1 MTDSDATQ
9 GDNMSPAEFA
19 KLMGAYPQPA
29 ENPLPTYGGYMDN
42 SAANFSWVQNN
53 DYFGAEE
60 YSSSELEQMD
70 EGSIQ
75 GVLFSII
82 QENGLED
89 EYCEMWEMDD
99 LSSIVEQYGYKDAID
114 EIMEIQI
121 KAKSAESEEKEMMD
135 LLTKGKVALKQFVA
149 YDDRDFKDF
158 CKEED
163 LDYNDP
169 NALQEYVETYD
180 DVALIE
186 MLKDDEQGRYYEL
199 KESFGAET
207 EGWVLYSPRMGRSG
221 VFTTKDDAEKVKN
234 WYMGNAPP
242 HYNIENTMKIVPAN
256 ANDDELDNR
265 SKQILLVGMRYD
277 AENMSPQVFGKL
289 VGQYPQPPN
298 NPLPVGGFMDEGFE
312 WTVNQA
318 ENEDGWFAVSY
329 VSNEKQAKNEL
340 RELEERA
347 GDYKGRYEYKIK
359 ENPDKKGWSVL
370 ARSIFSM
377 ESEDYYCTKC
387 DEGFSSITPTDE
399 GQFCNN
405 CLPDS
410 ATPHNEMDAAT
421 QKEEFGSSNI
431 VSKVKNNWL
440 NGLVGLGL
448 GLVAFDF
455 VKKKGYVAN
464 ADTLIEGPNTGDLTP
479 ADYEEIVVESTGY
492 AVPII
497 PVSLDGSFMGSRFHA
512 LPTDRYVYDSPEGI
526 GAHSDVAMKR
536 NTTFLPNEMSLV
548 QASEA
553 PGQSPYNSIL
563 PNGQENKDFPLRVI
577 HETTTVSLDP
587 STAPFIPT
595 DMSGYTGQQFIP
607 TSVYEDMLGVGIS
620 GKIPS
625 FSQPASGDIGSNHFG
640 SRIANPDMLTNVGGP
655 LQEDVNGDYTD
666 GSITKS
672 LSQWSIENQ
681 VQQISDT
688 EAIVV
693 ERGSGG
699 RKMIRR
705 V

>member
-1 MTDSDATQ
+1 MGRSWDRYDASLEDIKRARKSILSQFSNATDIYYDEYLVDRHQNESCNANKFYYGAVMETKDGRFQAATSYGRI
-9 GDNMSPAEFA
+9 GDYNKAFGGIKAFDEGVFTNFDSAKRKLNEKLDKKKRGKRCSKCKTRQSYSPFA
-19 KLMGAYPQPA
+19 PK
-29 ENPLPTYGGYMDN
+29 N
-42 SAANFSWVQNN
+42 
-53 DYFGAEE
+53 AEE
-60 YSSSELEQMD
+60 Y
-70 EGSIQ
+70 G
-75 GVLFSII
+75 
-82 QENGLED
+82 
-89 EYCEMWEMDD
+89 
-99 LSSIVEQYGYKDAID
+99 
-114 EIMEIQI
+114 
-121 KAKSAESEEKEMMD
+121 
-135 LLTKGKVALKQFVA
+135 
-149 YDDRDFKDF
+149 
-158 CKEED
+158 
-163 LDYNDP
+163 
-169 NALQEYVETYD
+169 
-180 DVALIE
+180 
-186 MLKDDEQGRYYEL
+186 
-199 KESFGAET
+199 
-207 EGWVLYSPRMGRSG
+207 
-221 VFTTKDDAEKVKN
+221 
-234 WYMGNAPP
+234 
-242 HYNIENTMKIVPAN
+242 
-256 ANDDELDNR
+256 
-265 SKQILLVGMRYD
+265 

-318 ENEDGWFAVSY
+318 ENED
-329 VSNEKQAKNEL
+329 
-340 RELEERA
+340 
-347 GDYKGRYEYKIK
+347 
-359 ENPDKKGWSVL
+359 
-370 ARSIFSM
+370 
-377 ESEDYYCTKC
+377 YYCTKC
-387 DEGFSSITPTDE
+387 DEGFSSIIPTDE

-410 ATPHNEMDAAT
+410 ATPHNEMDATT

-431 VSKVKNNWL
+431 VSKVKDNWL
-440 NGLVGLGL
+440 NSLIGLGV

-455 VKKKGYVAN
+455 LKKKGYVAN
-464 ADTLIEGPNTGDLTP
+464 ADTLIESPNTGDLTP

-526 GAHSDVAMKR
+526 GANIDVAMKR
-536 NTTFLPNEMSLV
+536 NTNFLPNEQSLV

-553 PGQSPYNSIL
+553 PGQSPYNSMQ
-563 PNGQENKDFPLRVI
+563 PNGQENTDFPLRVI

-620 GKIPS
+620 GRIPS

-655 LQEDVNGDYTD
+655 LKEDVNGDYTD
-666 GSITKS
+666 GNITKS

>member
-1 MTDSDATQ
+1 MGRSWNRYDASLEDIKRCRKAILSQFSNATDIYFDEYLVDTHQNESCNANKFYYGAVLETKDGRFQAATSYGRI
-9 GDNMSPAEFA
+9 GDYNKAFGGIKAFDEGLFTNFDSAKRKLNEKLDKKKRGKRCSKCKTRQSYSPFA
-19 KLMGAYPQPA
+19 PK
-29 ENPLPTYGGYMDN
+29 N
-42 SAANFSWVQNN
+42 
-53 DYFGAEE
+53 AEE
-60 YSSSELEQMD
+60 Y
-70 EGSIQ
+70 
-75 GVLFSII
+75 
-82 QENGLED
+82 
-89 EYCEMWEMDD
+89 
-99 LSSIVEQYGYKDAID
+99 
-114 EIMEIQI
+114 
-121 KAKSAESEEKEMMD
+121 
-135 LLTKGKVALKQFVA
+135 
-149 YDDRDFKDF
+149 
-158 CKEED
+158 
-163 LDYNDP
+163 
-169 NALQEYVETYD
+169 
-180 DVALIE
+180 
-186 MLKDDEQGRYYEL
+186 
-199 KESFGAET
+199 GAET

-234 WYMGNAPP
+234 WFMGNAPP

-256 ANDDELDNR
+256 ANDGELDRR

-347 GDYKGRYEYKIK
+347 GDYKGMYEYKIK

-431 VSKVKNNWL
+431 VSMVKNNWL

>member
-1 MTDSDATQ
+1 MGRSWDRYDASLEDIKRCRKAIISQFPNATDIYYDEYLVDRHQNESCNANKFYYGAVMETKDGRFQAATSYGRI
-9 GDNMSPAEFA
+9 GDYNKAFGGIKAFDEGVFTNFDSAKRKLNEKLDKKKRGKRCSKCKTRQSYSPFAPKNAEEYGAEENEGLYSNRAMEEFA
-19 KLMGAYPQPA
+19 KM
-29 ENPLPTYGGYMDN
+29 
-42 SAANFSWVQNN
+42 
-53 DYFGAEE
+53 
-60 YSSSELEQMD
+60 
-70 EGSIQ
+70 
-75 GVLFSII
+75 
-82 QENGLED
+82 
-89 EYCEMWEMDD
+89 
-99 LSSIVEQYGYKDAID
+99 
-114 EIMEIQI
+114 
-121 KAKSAESEEKEMMD
+121 
-135 LLTKGKVALKQFVA
+135 
-149 YDDRDFKDF
+149 
-158 CKEED
+158 KEERED
-163 LDYNDP
+163 WQNTDP
-169 NALQEYVETYD
+169 NQCSNCGGTTRWPMGKYVVCITC
-180 DVALIE
+180 
-186 MLKDDEQGRYYEL
+186 LKP
-199 KESFGAET
+199 
-207 EGWVLYSPRMGRSG
+207 LYSLQG
-221 VFTTKDDAEKVKN
+221 KLYADAQ
-234 WYMGNAPP
+234 P
-242 HYNIENTMKIVPAN
+242 HWTG
-256 ANDDELDNR
+256 
-265 SKQILLVGMRYD
+265 SKRWRNQFNS
-277 AENMSPQVFGKL
+277 ESMSPQVFGKL

-298 NPLPVGGFMDEGFE
+298 NPSAVGGFMDEGFE

-318 ENEDGWFAVSY
+318 EN
-329 VSNEKQAKNEL
+329 
-340 RELEERA
+340 
-347 GDYKGRYEYKIK
+347 
-359 ENPDKKGWSVL
+359 
-370 ARSIFSM
+370 
-377 ESEDYYCTKC
+377 EDYYCTKC

-410 ATPHNEMDAAT
+410 ATPHNEMEIT
-421 QKEEFGSSNI
+421 RQKEEFGASSI

-440 NGLVGLGL
+440 NSLIGLGV

-455 VKKKGYVAN
+455 LKKKGYVAN
-464 ADTLIEGPNTGDLTP
+464 ADTLIESPNTGDLTP

-526 GAHSDVAMKR
+526 GANIDVAMKR
-536 NTTFLPNEMSLV
+536 NTTFLPNEQSLV

-553 PGQSPYNSIL
+553 PGQSPYNSMQ
-563 PNGQENKDFPLRVI
+563 PNGQENTDFPLRVI

-595 DMSGYTGQQFIP
+595 DLSGYTGQQFVP

-620 GKIPS
+620 GRIPS

-655 LQEDVNGDYTD
+655 LKEDVNGDYTD
-666 GSITKS
+666 GNITKS

>member
-1 MTDSDATQ
+1 MGRSWNRYDASLEDIKRCRKAILSQFSNATDIYFDEYLVDTHQNESCNANKFYYGAVLETKDGRFQAATSYGRI
-9 GDNMSPAEFA
+9 GDYNKAFGGIKAFDEGVFTNFDSAKRKLNEKLDKKKRGKRCSKCKTRQSYSPFA
-19 KLMGAYPQPA
+19 PK
-29 ENPLPTYGGYMDN
+29 N
-42 SAANFSWVQNN
+42 
-53 DYFGAEE
+53 AEE
-60 YSSSELEQMD
+60 Y
-70 EGSIQ
+70 G
-75 GVLFSII
+75 
-82 QENGLED
+82 
-89 EYCEMWEMDD
+89 
-99 LSSIVEQYGYKDAID
+99 
-114 EIMEIQI
+114 
-121 KAKSAESEEKEMMD
+121 
-135 LLTKGKVALKQFVA
+135 
-149 YDDRDFKDF
+149 
-158 CKEED
+158 
-163 LDYNDP
+163 
-169 NALQEYVETYD
+169 
-180 DVALIE
+180 
-186 MLKDDEQGRYYEL
+186 
-199 KESFGAET
+199 
-207 EGWVLYSPRMGRSG
+207 
-221 VFTTKDDAEKVKN
+221 
-234 WYMGNAPP
+234 
-242 HYNIENTMKIVPAN
+242 
-256 ANDDELDNR
+256 
-265 SKQILLVGMRYD
+265 

-318 ENEDGWFAVSY
+318 ETFNSSSIFEDHHNLYRLEIKRNTNRGWELLRVWKNEQDAINNYYDIYLDYPEVRLLEVDEDGDS
-329 VSNEKQAKNEL
+329 
-340 RELEERA
+340 
-347 GDYKGRYEYKIK
+347 
-359 ENPDKKGWSVL
+359 ENIMIQRNVNL
-370 ARSIFSM
+370 
-377 ESEDYYCTKC
+377 
-387 DEGFSSITPTDE
+387 
-399 GQFCNN
+399 
-405 CLPDS
+405 
-410 ATPHNEMDAAT
+410 

-464 ADTLIEGPNTGDLTP
+464 ADTLIESPNTGDLTP

-536 NTTFLPNEMSLV
+536 NTTFLPNEQSLV

-693 ERGSGG
+693 ERGSGS

>member
-1 MTDSDATQ
+1 MGRSWNRYDASLEDIKRCRKAILSQFSNATDIYFDEYLVDTHQNESCNANKFYYGAVLETKDGRFQAATSYGRI
-9 GDNMSPAEFA
+9 GDYNKAFGGIKAFDEGVFTNFDSAKRKLNEKLDKKKRGKRCSKCKTRQSYSSFA
-19 KLMGAYPQPA
+19 PK
-29 ENPLPTYGGYMDN
+29 N
-42 SAANFSWVQNN
+42 
-53 DYFGAEE
+53 AEE
-60 YSSSELEQMD
+60 Y
-70 EGSIQ
+70 
-75 GVLFSII
+75 
-82 QENGLED
+82 
-89 EYCEMWEMDD
+89 
-99 LSSIVEQYGYKDAID
+99 
-114 EIMEIQI
+114 
-121 KAKSAESEEKEMMD
+121 
-135 LLTKGKVALKQFVA
+135 
-149 YDDRDFKDF
+149 
-158 CKEED
+158 
-163 LDYNDP
+163 
-169 NALQEYVETYD
+169 
-180 DVALIE
+180 
-186 MLKDDEQGRYYEL
+186 
-199 KESFGAET
+199 GAET
-207 EGWVLYSPRMGRSG
+207 EGWVLTHPRMGRSG
-221 VFTTKDDAEKVKN
+221 VFTTKDDAQKVKN
-234 WYMGNAPP
+234 WHIRYAPS
-242 HYNIENTMKIVPAN
+242 HYENETSMKIVPAN
-256 ANDDELDNR
+256 ANDDELDR
-265 SKQILLVGMRYD
+265 HSKQILLAGMRYD

-289 VGQYPQPPN
+289 AGQYPQPPN

-318 ENEDGWFAVSY
+318 ETG
-329 VSNEKQAKNEL
+329 
-340 RELEERA
+340 LEA
-347 GDYKGRYEYKIK
+347 
-359 ENPDKKGWSVL
+359 
-370 ARSIFSM
+370 
-377 ESEDYYCTKC
+377 
-387 DEGFSSITPTDE
+387 ITEPE
-399 GQFCNN
+399 V
-405 CLPDS
+405 
-410 ATPHNEMDAAT
+410 
-421 QKEEFGSSNI
+421 FGSSNI

-455 VKKKGYVAN
+455 MKKKGYVAN

-536 NTTFLPNEMSLV
+536 NTTFLPNEQSLV

-563 PNGQENKDFPLRVI
+563 PNGQENTDFPLRVI

-666 GSITKS
+666 GSTTKS

-693 ERGSGG
+693 ERGSGS

>member
-1 MTDSDATQ
+1 
-9 GDNMSPAEFA
+9 
-19 KLMGAYPQPA
+19 
-29 ENPLPTYGGYMDN
+29 
-42 SAANFSWVQNN
+42 
-53 DYFGAEE
+53 
-60 YSSSELEQMD
+60 
-70 EGSIQ
+70 
-75 GVLFSII
+75 
-82 QENGLED
+82 
-89 EYCEMWEMDD
+89 
-99 LSSIVEQYGYKDAID
+99 
-114 EIMEIQI
+114 
-121 KAKSAESEEKEMMD
+121 
-135 LLTKGKVALKQFVA
+135 
-149 YDDRDFKDF
+149 
-158 CKEED
+158 
-163 LDYNDP
+163 
-169 NALQEYVETYD
+169 
-180 DVALIE
+180 
-186 MLKDDEQGRYYEL
+186 
-199 KESFGAET
+199 
-207 EGWVLYSPRMGRSG
+207 
-221 VFTTKDDAEKVKN
+221 
-234 WYMGNAPP
+234 
-242 HYNIENTMKIVPAN
+242 
-256 ANDDELDNR
+256 
-265 SKQILLVGMRYD
+265 
-277 AENMSPQVFGKL
+277 MSPQVFGKL

-377 ESEDYYCTKC
+377 ESETGL
-387 DEGFSSITPTDE
+387 EAITEPE
-399 GQFCNN
+399 V
-405 CLPDS
+405 
-410 ATPHNEMDAAT
+410 
-421 QKEEFGSSNI
+421 FGSSNI
-431 VSKVKNNWL
+431 VSMVKNNWL

>member
-1 MTDSDATQ
+1 MGRSWDRYDASLEDIKRCRRAIISQFPNATDIFYDEYLVDRHQNESCNANKFYYGAVMETKDGRFQAATSYGRIGEHLDSRKAFGGIKAFDEGVFTNFDSAKRKLNEKLDKKKRGKRCSKCKTRQ
-9 GDNMSPAEFA
+9 SYSPFA
-19 KLMGAYPQPA
+19 PK
-29 ENPLPTYGGYMDN
+29 N
-42 SAANFSWVQNN
+42 
-53 DYFGAEE
+53 AEE
-60 YSSSELEQMD
+60 YGADS
-70 EGSIQ
+70 
-75 GVLFSII
+75 V
-82 QENGLED
+82 
-89 EYCEMWEMDD
+89 
-99 LSSIVEQYGYKDAID
+99 
-114 EIMEIQI
+114 
-121 KAKSAESEEKEMMD
+121 AES
-135 LLTKGKVALKQFVA
+135 
-149 YDDRDFKDF
+149 
-158 CKEED
+158 D
-163 LDYNDP
+163 LDYIKKLTDSFMSKNPTVMGEYGPFGYYKLYEHPVRGQSDFLYFYTPAMGGLLVQSALHHKDQMNDKDAAIVS
-169 NALQEYVETYD
+169 NNLVK
-180 DVALIE
+180 L
-186 MLKDDEQGRYYEL
+186 LKQDNLYHTD
-199 KESFGAET
+199 SFGDTDQLNTDALYEGTENVYFAE
-207 EGWVLYSPRMGRSG
+207 EYG
-221 VFTTKDDAEKVKN
+221 AE
-234 WYMGNAPP
+234 A
-242 HYNIENTMKIVPAN
+242 
-256 ANDDELDNR
+256 
-265 SKQILLVGMRYD
+265 
-277 AENMSPQVFGKL
+277 MSPQVFGKL
-289 VGQYPQPPN
+289 AGQYPQPPN

-318 ENEDGWFAVSY
+318 EEDEIRYRLEVKYNEGDGWEQVGWIWKNEEEAISAYYDIRLEQPEVRLLEVDEDGDI
-329 VSNEKQAKNEL
+329 
-340 RELEERA
+340 EEIMSQRNF
-347 GDYKGRYEYKIK
+347 DLQK
-359 ENPDKKGWSVL
+359 
-370 ARSIFSM
+370 
-377 ESEDYYCTKC
+377 EDYYCTKC

-410 ATPHNEMDAAT
+410 ATPHNEMDATT

-440 NGLVGLGL
+440 NSLIGLGV
-448 GLVAFDF
+448 GLVAFDLL
-455 VKKKGYVAN
+455 KKKGYVAN
-464 ADTLIEGPNTGDLTP
+464 ADTLIESPNTGDLTP

-526 GAHSDVAMKR
+526 GANIDVAMKR
-536 NTTFLPNEMSLV
+536 NTTFLPNEQSLV

-553 PGQSPYNSIL
+553 PGQSPYNSMQ
-563 PNGQENKDFPLRVI
+563 PNGQENTDFPLRVI

-595 DMSGYTGQQFIP
+595 DLSGYTGQQFVP

-620 GKIPS
+620 GRIPS

-655 LQEDVNGDYTD
+655 LKEDVNGDYTD
-666 GSITKS
+666 GNITKS

>member
-1 MTDSDATQ
+1 MGRSWDRYDASLEDIKRARKSILSQFSNATDIYYDEYLVDRHQNESCNANKFYYGAVMETKDGRFQAATSYGRI
-9 GDNMSPAEFA
+9 GDYNKAFGGIKAFDEGVFTNFDSAKRKLNEKLDKKKRGKRCSKCKTRQSYSPFA
-19 KLMGAYPQPA
+19 PK
-29 ENPLPTYGGYMDN
+29 N
-42 SAANFSWVQNN
+42 
-53 DYFGAEE
+53 AEE
-60 YSSSELEQMD
+60 YGAEDWQTNDEFWEYMYLNYGEKFDNNGHIEMTNSELRK
-70 EGSIQ
+70 IAKKQ
-75 GVLFSII
+75 GF
-82 QENGLED
+82 
-89 EYCEMWEMDD
+89 
-99 LSSIVEQYGYKDAID
+99 A
-114 EIMEIQI
+114 
-121 KAKSAESEEKEMMD
+121 AE
-135 LLTKGKVALKQFVA
+135 A
-149 YDDRDFKDF
+149 
-158 CKEED
+158 
-163 LDYNDP
+163 
-169 NALQEYVETYD
+169 
-180 DVALIE
+180 
-186 MLKDDEQGRYYEL
+186 
-199 KESFGAET
+199 
-207 EGWVLYSPRMGRSG
+207 
-221 VFTTKDDAEKVKN
+221 
-234 WYMGNAPP
+234 
-242 HYNIENTMKIVPAN
+242 
-256 ANDDELDNR
+256 
-265 SKQILLVGMRYD
+265 
-277 AENMSPQVFGKL
+277 MSPQVFGKL

-318 ENEDGWFAVSY
+318 ETASHICPFCGKDFGVGNFRSRNAHMGYAHRD
-329 VSNEKQAKNEL
+329 
-340 RELEERA
+340 
-347 GDYKGRYEYKIK
+347 EYQS
-359 ENPDKKGWSVL
+359 EN
-370 ARSIFSM
+370 
-377 ESEDYYCTKC
+377 EDYYCTKC

-410 ATPHNEMDAAT
+410 ATPHNEMDATT

-431 VSKVKNNWL
+431 VSKVNWL
-440 NGLVGLGL
+440 NSLIGLGV

-455 VKKKGYVAN
+455 LKKKGYVAN
-464 ADTLIEGPNTGDLTP
+464 ADTLIESPNTGDLTP

-526 GAHSDVAMKR
+526 GANIDVAMKR
-536 NTTFLPNEMSLV
+536 NTNFLPNKESLV

-553 PGQSPYNSIL
+553 PGQSPYNSMQ
-563 PNGQENKDFPLRVI
+563 PNGQENTDFPLRVI

-587 STAPFIPT
+587 STASFIPT
-595 DMSGYTGQQFIP
+595 DLSGYTGQQFVP

-620 GKIPS
+620 GRIPS

-655 LQEDVNGDYTD
+655 LKEDVNGDYTD
-666 GSITKS
+666 GNITKS

>member
-1 MTDSDATQ
+1 MGRSWNRYDASLEDIKRCRKAILSQFPNATDIYFDEYLVDRHQNESCNANKFYYGAVLETKDGRFQAATSYGRI
-9 GDNMSPAEFA
+9 GDYNKAFGGIKAFDEGSFTNFDSAKRKLNEKLDKKKRGKRCSKCKTRQRYSPFA
-19 KLMGAYPQPA
+19 PK
-29 ENPLPTYGGYMDN
+29 N
-42 SAANFSWVQNN
+42 
-53 DYFGAEE
+53 AEE
-60 YSSSELEQMD
+60 YGADS
-70 EGSIQ
+70 
-75 GVLFSII
+75 V
-82 QENGLED
+82 
-89 EYCEMWEMDD
+89 
-99 LSSIVEQYGYKDAID
+99 
-114 EIMEIQI
+114 
-121 KAKSAESEEKEMMD
+121 AKS
-135 LLTKGKVALKQFVA
+135 
-149 YDDRDFKDF
+149 
-158 CKEED
+158 D
-163 LDYNDP
+163 LDYIKKLTDSFMSKNPTVMGEYGPFGYYKLYEHPVRGDSDYLYFYTPTMGGLVVNSGLEHKNQMNDTDAVIVSKNLVKLLKQDNLYHTDFLGHDDQINW
-169 NALQEYVETYD
+169 NALYEGTENVYFAEEY
-180 DVALIE
+180 
-186 MLKDDEQGRYYEL
+186 
-199 KESFGAET
+199 GAET
-207 EGWVLYSPRMGRSG
+207 EGWVLYSPSMGRSG

-234 WYMGNAPP
+234 WYMRNAPP

-318 ENEDGWFAVSY
+318 EMG
-329 VSNEKQAKNEL
+329 KN
-340 RELEERA
+340 
-347 GDYKGRYEYKIK
+347 IK
-359 ENPDKKGWSVL
+359 FCNGCNKRNNFENGECNLCGAPEG
-370 ARSIFSM
+370 
-377 ESEDYYCTKC
+377 Y
-387 DEGFSSITPTDE
+387 EGFKPLI
-399 GQFCNN
+399 
-405 CLPDS
+405 
-410 ATPHNEMDAAT
+410 
-421 QKEEFGSSNI
+421 KRSSNI
-431 VSKVKNNWL
+431 VSRVKNNWL
-440 NGLVGLGL
+440 NGLIGVGLGL
-448 GLVAFDF
+448 VGFDF
-455 VKKKGYVAN
+455 LKKKGYVAN
-464 ADTLIEGPNTGDLTP
+464 ADTLIESPNTGDLTP

-536 NTTFLPNEMSLV
+536 NTTFLPNEQSLV

-563 PNGQENKDFPLRVI
+563 PNGQENTDFPLRVI

-620 GKIPS
+620 GRVPS

-655 LQEDVNGDYTD
+655 LTDSVNGDYTD
-666 GSITKS
+666 GSTTMS

>member
-1 MTDSDATQ
+1 MGRSWNRYDASLEDIKRCRKAILSQFPNATDIYFDEYLVDRHQNESCNANKFYYGAVLETKDGRFQAATSYGRI
-9 GDNMSPAEFA
+9 GDYNKAFGGIKAFDEGSFTNFDSAKRKLNEKLDKKKRGKRCSKCKTRQRYSPFA
-19 KLMGAYPQPA
+19 PK
-29 ENPLPTYGGYMDN
+29 N
-42 SAANFSWVQNN
+42 
-53 DYFGAEE
+53 AEE
-60 YSSSELEQMD
+60 Y
-70 EGSIQ
+70 
-75 GVLFSII
+75 
-82 QENGLED
+82 
-89 EYCEMWEMDD
+89 
-99 LSSIVEQYGYKDAID
+99 
-114 EIMEIQI
+114 
-121 KAKSAESEEKEMMD
+121 
-135 LLTKGKVALKQFVA
+135 
-149 YDDRDFKDF
+149 
-158 CKEED
+158 
-163 LDYNDP
+163 
-169 NALQEYVETYD
+169 
-180 DVALIE
+180 
-186 MLKDDEQGRYYEL
+186 
-199 KESFGAET
+199 GAET
-207 EGWVLYSPRMGRSG
+207 FNATAYSMIEH
-221 VFTTKDDAEKVKN
+221 KDDWCLRDIADSLRPKYDLEGNKGFFEWDWDSSNGNVTLAIYDDANTKLDKIIYDRKALAKALKSVGYENPESWGAE
-234 WYMGNAPP
+234 
-242 HYNIENTMKIVPAN
+242 
-256 ANDDELDNR
+256 
-265 SKQILLVGMRYD
+265 S
-277 AENMSPQVFGKL
+277 MSPQVFGKL

-318 ENEDGWFAVSY
+318 
-329 VSNEKQAKNEL
+329 
-340 RELEERA
+340 
-347 GDYKGRYEYKIK
+347 
-359 ENPDKKGWSVL
+359 
-370 ARSIFSM
+370 
-377 ESEDYYCTKC
+377 EDYYCTKC

-410 ATPHNEMDAAT
+410 ATPHNEMDATT

-431 VSKVKNNWL
+431 VSRVKNNWL
-440 NGLVGLGL
+440 NGLIGVGLGL
-448 GLVAFDF
+448 VGFDF
-455 VKKKGYVAN
+455 LKKKGYVAN
-464 ADTLIEGPNTGDLTP
+464 ADTLIESPNTGDLTP

-553 PGQSPYNSIL
+553 PGQSPYNSL
-563 PNGQENKDFPLRVI
+563 QPNGQENTDFPLRVI

-620 GKIPS
+620 GRVPS

-655 LQEDVNGDYTD
+655 LTDSVNGDYTD
-666 GSITKS
+666 GSTTMS

>member
-1 MTDSDATQ
+1 MGRSWNRYDASLEDIKRCRKAILSQFSNATDIYFDEYLVDTHQNESCNANKFYYGAVLETKDGRFQAATSYGRIGEHLDSQ
-9 GDNMSPAEFA
+9 RAFGGIKAFDEGVFTNFDSAKNKLNIKLDKKKNGKRCSKCKTRQSYSPFA
-19 KLMGAYPQPA
+19 PK
-29 ENPLPTYGGYMDN
+29 N
-42 SAANFSWVQNN
+42 
-53 DYFGAEE
+53 AEE
-60 YSSSELEQMD
+60 YGADLVRDKAGSS
-70 EGSIQ
+70 
-75 GVLFSII
+75 FF
-82 QENGLED
+82 
-89 EYCEMWEMDD
+89 
-99 LSSIVEQYGYKDAID
+99 VE
-114 EIMEIQI
+114 
-121 KAKSAESEEKEMMD
+121 ES
-135 LLTKGKVALKQFVA
+135 
-149 YDDRDFKDF
+149 
-158 CKEED
+158 D
-163 LDYNDP
+163 LDYIKKLTDSFMSKNPTVMGEYGPFGYYKLYEHPVRGDSDYLYFYTPTMGGLVVNSGLDHVNQMNDTDAVIVSK
-169 NALQEYVETYD
+169 NLVK
-180 DVALIE
+180 L
-186 MLKDDEQGRYYEL
+186 LKQDNLYHTD
-199 KESFGAET
+199 SFG
-207 EGWVLYSPRMGRSG
+207 
-221 VFTTKDDAEKVKN
+221 D
-234 WYMGNAPP
+234 
-242 HYNIENTMKIVPAN
+242 
-256 ANDDELDNR
+256 DDELNL
-265 SKQILLVGMRYD
+265 QALYEGTENVYFAEEYG

-318 ENEDGWFAVSY
+318 ETFNSSSIFEDHHNLYRLELKRNTNRGWELLRVWKNVQDAINNYYDIYLDYPEVRLLEVDEDGDS
-329 VSNEKQAKNEL
+329 
-340 RELEERA
+340 
-347 GDYKGRYEYKIK
+347 
-359 ENPDKKGWSVL
+359 ENIMNQRNVNL
-370 ARSIFSM
+370 
-377 ESEDYYCTKC
+377 
-387 DEGFSSITPTDE
+387 
-399 GQFCNN
+399 
-405 CLPDS
+405 
-410 ATPHNEMDAAT
+410 

-536 NTTFLPNEMSLV
+536 NTTFLPNEQSLV

-587 STAPFIPT
+587 STSSFIPT

-666 GSITKS
+666 GSTTKS

-693 ERGSGG
+693 ERGSGS

>member
-1 MTDSDATQ
+1 MGRSWDRYDASLEDIKRARKSILSQFSNATDIYYDEYLVDRHQNESCNANKFYYGAVMETKDGRFQAATSYGRI
-9 GDNMSPAEFA
+9 GDYNKAFGGIKAFDEGVFTNFDSAKRKLNEKLDKKKRGKRCSKCKTRQSYSPFA
-19 KLMGAYPQPA
+19 PK
-29 ENPLPTYGGYMDN
+29 N
-42 SAANFSWVQNN
+42 
-53 DYFGAEE
+53 AEE
-60 YSSSELEQMD
+60 Y
-70 EGSIQ
+70 
-75 GVLFSII
+75 
-82 QENGLED
+82 
-89 EYCEMWEMDD
+89 
-99 LSSIVEQYGYKDAID
+99 
-114 EIMEIQI
+114 
-121 KAKSAESEEKEMMD
+121 
-135 LLTKGKVALKQFVA
+135 
-149 YDDRDFKDF
+149 
-158 CKEED
+158 
-163 LDYNDP
+163 
-169 NALQEYVETYD
+169 
-180 DVALIE
+180 
-186 MLKDDEQGRYYEL
+186 
-199 KESFGAET
+199 GAE
-207 EGWVLYSPRMGRSG
+207 
-221 VFTTKDDAEKVKN
+221 A
-234 WYMGNAPP
+234 
-242 HYNIENTMKIVPAN
+242 
-256 ANDDELDNR
+256 
-265 SKQILLVGMRYD
+265 
-277 AENMSPQVFGKL
+277 MSPQVFGKL
-289 VGQYPQPPN
+289 AGQYPQPPN

-318 ENEDGWFAVSY
+318 EN
-329 VSNEKQAKNEL
+329 
-340 RELEERA
+340 
-347 GDYKGRYEYKIK
+347 
-359 ENPDKKGWSVL
+359 
-370 ARSIFSM
+370 
-377 ESEDYYCTKC
+377 EDYYCTKC

-410 ATPHNEMDAAT
+410 ATPHNEMEAEEDEIRYRLEVKYNEGDGWEQVGWIWKNEEEAISAYYDIRYEHYEVQLIEVDEDGDSEQIMSQRNFDL

-431 VSKVKNNWL
+431 VSKVKDNWL
-440 NGLVGLGL
+440 NSLIGLGL

-455 VKKKGYVAN
+455 LKKKGYVAN
-464 ADTLIEGPNTGDLTP
+464 ADTLIESPNTGDLTP

-526 GAHSDVAMKR
+526 GANIDVAMKR
-536 NTTFLPNEMSLV
+536 NTTFSPNEQSLV

-553 PGQSPYNSIL
+553 PGQSPYNSMQ
-563 PNGQENKDFPLRVI
+563 PNGQENTDFPLRVI

-587 STAPFIPT
+587 STASFIPT
-595 DMSGYTGQQFIP
+595 DLSGYTGQQFVP

-620 GKIPS
+620 GRIPS

-655 LQEDVNGDYTD
+655 LKEDVNGDYTD
-666 GSITKS
+666 GNITKS

>member
-1 MTDSDATQ
+1 MGRSWDRYDASLEDIKRARKSILSQFSNATDIYYDEYLVDRHQNESCNANKFYYGAVMETKDGRFQAATSYGRI
-9 GDNMSPAEFA
+9 GDYNKAFGGIKAFDEGVFTNFDSAKRKLNEKLDKKKRGKRCSKCKTRQSYSPFA
-19 KLMGAYPQPA
+19 PK
-29 ENPLPTYGGYMDN
+29 N
-42 SAANFSWVQNN
+42 
-53 DYFGAEE
+53 AEE
-60 YSSSELEQMD
+60 Y
-70 EGSIQ
+70 
-75 GVLFSII
+75 
-82 QENGLED
+82 
-89 EYCEMWEMDD
+89 
-99 LSSIVEQYGYKDAID
+99 
-114 EIMEIQI
+114 
-121 KAKSAESEEKEMMD
+121 
-135 LLTKGKVALKQFVA
+135 
-149 YDDRDFKDF
+149 
-158 CKEED
+158 
-163 LDYNDP
+163 
-169 NALQEYVETYD
+169 
-180 DVALIE
+180 
-186 MLKDDEQGRYYEL
+186 
-199 KESFGAET
+199 GAE
-207 EGWVLYSPRMGRSG
+207 
-221 VFTTKDDAEKVKN
+221 A
-234 WYMGNAPP
+234 
-242 HYNIENTMKIVPAN
+242 
-256 ANDDELDNR
+256 
-265 SKQILLVGMRYD
+265 
-277 AENMSPQVFGKL
+277 MSPQVFGKL
-289 VGQYPQPPN
+289 AGQYPQPPN

-318 ENEDGWFAVSY
+318 EN
-329 VSNEKQAKNEL
+329 
-340 RELEERA
+340 
-347 GDYKGRYEYKIK
+347 
-359 ENPDKKGWSVL
+359 
-370 ARSIFSM
+370 
-377 ESEDYYCTKC
+377 EDYYCTKC

-410 ATPHNEMDAAT
+410 ATPHNEMEAEEDEIRYRLEVKYNEGDGWEQVGWIWKNEEEAISAYYDIRYEHYEVQLIEVDEDGDSEQIMSQRNFDL

-431 VSKVKNNWL
+431 VSKVKDNWL
-440 NGLVGLGL
+440 NSLIGLGL

-455 VKKKGYVAN
+455 LKKKGYVAN
-464 ADTLIEGPNTGDLTP
+464 ADTLIESPNTGDLTP

-526 GAHSDVAMKR
+526 GANIDVAMKR
-536 NTTFLPNEMSLV
+536 NTTFLPNEQSLV

-553 PGQSPYNSIL
+553 PGQSPYNSMQ
-563 PNGQENKDFPLRVI
+563 PNGQENTDFPLRVI

-587 STAPFIPT
+587 STASFIPT
-595 DMSGYTGQQFIP
+595 DLSGYTGQQFVP

-620 GKIPS
+620 GRIPS

-655 LQEDVNGDYTD
+655 LKEDVNGDYTD
-666 GSITKS
+666 GNITKS

>member
-1 MTDSDATQ
+1 MGRSWNRYDASLEDIKRCRKAILSQFSNATDIYFDEYLVDTHQNESCNANKFYYGAVLETKDGRFQAATSYGRI
-9 GDNMSPAEFA
+9 GDYNKAFGGIKAFDEGLFTNFDSAKRKLNEKLDKKKRGKRCSKCKTRQSYSPFA
-19 KLMGAYPQPA
+19 PK
-29 ENPLPTYGGYMDN
+29 N
-42 SAANFSWVQNN
+42 
-53 DYFGAEE
+53 AEE
-60 YSSSELEQMD
+60 Y
-70 EGSIQ
+70 
-75 GVLFSII
+75 
-82 QENGLED
+82 
-89 EYCEMWEMDD
+89 
-99 LSSIVEQYGYKDAID
+99 
-114 EIMEIQI
+114 
-121 KAKSAESEEKEMMD
+121 
-135 LLTKGKVALKQFVA
+135 
-149 YDDRDFKDF
+149 
-158 CKEED
+158 
-163 LDYNDP
+163 
-169 NALQEYVETYD
+169 
-180 DVALIE
+180 
-186 MLKDDEQGRYYEL
+186 
-199 KESFGAET
+199 GAET

-234 WYMGNAPP
+234 WFMGNAPP

-256 ANDDELDNR
+256 ANDGELDRR

-377 ESEDYYCTKC
+377 ESETGL
-387 DEGFSSITPTDE
+387 EAITEPE
-399 GQFCNN
+399 V
-405 CLPDS
+405 
-410 ATPHNEMDAAT
+410 
-421 QKEEFGSSNI
+421 FGSSNI
-431 VSKVKNNWL
+431 VSMVKNNWL

>member
-1 MTDSDATQ
+1 MGRSWNRYDASLEDIKRCRKAILSQFPNATDIYFDEYLVDRHQNESCNANKFYYGAVLETKDGRFQAATSYGRI
-9 GDNMSPAEFA
+9 GDYNKAFGGIKAFDEGSFTNFDSAKRKLNEKLDKKKRGKRCSKCKTRQRYSPFA
-19 KLMGAYPQPA
+19 PK
-29 ENPLPTYGGYMDN
+29 N
-42 SAANFSWVQNN
+42 
-53 DYFGAEE
+53 AEE
-60 YSSSELEQMD
+60 Y
-70 EGSIQ
+70 
-75 GVLFSII
+75 
-82 QENGLED
+82 
-89 EYCEMWEMDD
+89 
-99 LSSIVEQYGYKDAID
+99 
-114 EIMEIQI
+114 
-121 KAKSAESEEKEMMD
+121 
-135 LLTKGKVALKQFVA
+135 
-149 YDDRDFKDF
+149 
-158 CKEED
+158 
-163 LDYNDP
+163 
-169 NALQEYVETYD
+169 
-180 DVALIE
+180 
-186 MLKDDEQGRYYEL
+186 
-199 KESFGAET
+199 GAET
-207 EGWVLYSPRMGRSG
+207 FNATAYSMIEH
-221 VFTTKDDAEKVKN
+221 KDDWCLRDIADSLRPKYDLEGNKGFFEWDWDSSNGNVTLAIYDDANTKLDKIIYDRKALAKALKSVGYKNPESWGAE
-234 WYMGNAPP
+234 
-242 HYNIENTMKIVPAN
+242 
-256 ANDDELDNR
+256 
-265 SKQILLVGMRYD
+265 S
-277 AENMSPQVFGKL
+277 MSPQVFGKL

-318 ENEDGWFAVSY
+318 ESASHICPFCGKDFGVGNFRSRNAHMGYAHRD
-329 VSNEKQAKNEL
+329 
-340 RELEERA
+340 
-347 GDYKGRYEYKIK
+347 EYQS
-359 ENPDKKGWSVL
+359 ETGL
-370 ARSIFSM
+370 
-377 ESEDYYCTKC
+377 EDYYCTKC

-410 ATPHNEMDAAT
+410 ATPHNEMDATT
-421 QKEEFGSSNI
+421 QKEEFGAKTFNVEDPNCKCWRPRWTEGTCETCSEEEMNAESESI

-440 NGLVGLGL
+440 NGLIGVGLGL
-448 GLVAFDF
+448 VGFDF
-455 VKKKGYVAN
+455 LKKKGYVAN
-464 ADTLIEGPNTGDLTP
+464 ADTLIESPNTGDLTP

-553 PGQSPYNSIL
+553 PGQSPYNSL
-563 PNGQENKDFPLRVI
+563 QPNGQENTDFPLRVI

-620 GKIPS
+620 GRVPS

-655 LQEDVNGDYTD
+655 LTDSVNGDYTD
-666 GSITKS
+666 GSTTMS

>member
-1 MTDSDATQ
+1 MGRSWDRYDASLEDIKRCRRAIISQFPNATDIFYDEYLVDRHQNESCNANKFYYGAVMETKDGRFQAATSYGRI
-9 GDNMSPAEFA
+9 GDYTKAFGGIKAFNEGVFTNFDSAKRKLNDKLDKKKGGKVCRKCKTRQSYSPFA
-19 KLMGAYPQPA
+19 PK
-29 ENPLPTYGGYMDN
+29 N
-42 SAANFSWVQNN
+42 
-53 DYFGAEE
+53 AEE
-60 YSSSELEQMD
+60 Y
-70 EGSIQ
+70 
-75 GVLFSII
+75 
-82 QENGLED
+82 
-89 EYCEMWEMDD
+89 
-99 LSSIVEQYGYKDAID
+99 
-114 EIMEIQI
+114 
-121 KAKSAESEEKEMMD
+121 
-135 LLTKGKVALKQFVA
+135 
-149 YDDRDFKDF
+149 
-158 CKEED
+158 
-163 LDYNDP
+163 
-169 NALQEYVETYD
+169 
-180 DVALIE
+180 
-186 MLKDDEQGRYYEL
+186 
-199 KESFGAET
+199 GAE
-207 EGWVLYSPRMGRSG
+207 
-221 VFTTKDDAEKVKN
+221 A
-234 WYMGNAPP
+234 
-242 HYNIENTMKIVPAN
+242 
-256 ANDDELDNR
+256 
-265 SKQILLVGMRYD
+265 
-277 AENMSPQVFGKL
+277 MSPQVFGKL
-289 VGQYPQPPN
+289 AGQYPQPPN

-318 ENEDGWFAVSY
+318 EN
-329 VSNEKQAKNEL
+329 
-340 RELEERA
+340 
-347 GDYKGRYEYKIK
+347 
-359 ENPDKKGWSVL
+359 
-370 ARSIFSM
+370 
-377 ESEDYYCTKC
+377 EDYYCTKC

-410 ATPHNEMDAAT
+410 ATPHNEMEAEEDEIRYRLEVKYNEGDGWEQVGWIWKNEEEAISAYYDIRLEQPEVRLLEVDEDGDIEEIMSQRNFDL

-431 VSKVKNNWL
+431 VSKVKDNWL
-440 NGLVGLGL
+440 NSLIGLGV

-455 VKKKGYVAN
+455 LKKKVYVAN
-464 ADTLIEGPNTGDLTP
+464 ADTLIESPNTGDLTP

-526 GAHSDVAMKR
+526 GANIDVAMKR
-536 NTTFLPNEMSLV
+536 NTNFLPNEQSLV

-553 PGQSPYNSIL
+553 PGQSPYNSMQ
-563 PNGQENKDFPLRVI
+563 PNGQENTDFPLRVI

-587 STAPFIPT
+587 STASFIPT
-595 DMSGYTGQQFIP
+595 DLSGYTGQQFVP

-620 GKIPS
+620 GRIPS

-655 LQEDVNGDYTD
+655 LKEDVNGDYTD
-666 GSITKS
+666 GNITKS

>member
-1 MTDSDATQ
+1 MGRSWDRYDASLEDIKRCRRAIISQFPNATDIFYDEYLVDRHQNESCNANKFYYGAVMETKDGRFQAATSYGRI
-9 GDNMSPAEFA
+9 GDYTKAFGGIKAFNEGVFTNFDSAKRKLNDKLDKKKGGKVCRKCKTRQSYSPFA
-19 KLMGAYPQPA
+19 PK
-29 ENPLPTYGGYMDN
+29 N
-42 SAANFSWVQNN
+42 
-53 DYFGAEE
+53 AEE
-60 YSSSELEQMD
+60 Y
-70 EGSIQ
+70 
-75 GVLFSII
+75 
-82 QENGLED
+82 
-89 EYCEMWEMDD
+89 
-99 LSSIVEQYGYKDAID
+99 
-114 EIMEIQI
+114 
-121 KAKSAESEEKEMMD
+121 
-135 LLTKGKVALKQFVA
+135 
-149 YDDRDFKDF
+149 
-158 CKEED
+158 
-163 LDYNDP
+163 
-169 NALQEYVETYD
+169 
-180 DVALIE
+180 
-186 MLKDDEQGRYYEL
+186 
-199 KESFGAET
+199 GAE
-207 EGWVLYSPRMGRSG
+207 
-221 VFTTKDDAEKVKN
+221 A
-234 WYMGNAPP
+234 
-242 HYNIENTMKIVPAN
+242 
-256 ANDDELDNR
+256 
-265 SKQILLVGMRYD
+265 
-277 AENMSPQVFGKL
+277 MSPQVFGKL
-289 VGQYPQPPN
+289 AGQYPQPPN

-318 ENEDGWFAVSY
+318 ETASHICPFCGKDFGVGNFRSRNAHMGYAHRD
-329 VSNEKQAKNEL
+329 
-340 RELEERA
+340 
-347 GDYKGRYEYKIK
+347 EYQS
-359 ENPDKKGWSVL
+359 EN
-370 ARSIFSM
+370 
-377 ESEDYYCTKC
+377 EDYYCTKC

-410 ATPHNEMDAAT
+410 ATPHNEMEAEEDEIRYRLEVKYNEGDGWEQVGWIWKNEEEAISAYYDIRLEQPEVRLLEVDEDGDIEEIMSQRNFDL

-431 VSKVKNNWL
+431 VSKVKDNWL
-440 NGLVGLGL
+440 NSLIGLGV

-455 VKKKGYVAN
+455 LKKKVYVAN
-464 ADTLIEGPNTGDLTP
+464 ADTLIESPNTGDLTP

-526 GAHSDVAMKR
+526 GANIDVAMKR
-536 NTTFLPNEMSLV
+536 NTNFLPNEQSLV

-553 PGQSPYNSIL
+553 PGQSPYNSMQ
-563 PNGQENKDFPLRVI
+563 PNGQENTDFPLRVI

-587 STAPFIPT
+587 STASFIPT
-595 DMSGYTGQQFIP
+595 DLSGYTGQQFVP

-620 GKIPS
+620 GRIPS

-655 LQEDVNGDYTD
+655 LKEDVNGDYTD
-666 GSITKS
+666 GNITKS

>member
-1 MTDSDATQ
+1 VYLRT
-9 GDNMSPAEFA
+9 A
-19 KLMGAYPQPA
+19 KG
-29 ENPLPTYGGYMDN
+29 TGMDKT
-42 SAANFSWVQNN
+42 
-53 DYFGAEE
+53 
-60 YSSSELEQMD
+60 L
-70 EGSIQ
+70 
-75 GVLFSII
+75 
-82 QENGLED
+82 
-89 EYCEMWEMDD
+89 
-99 LSSIVEQYGYKDAID
+99 QYD
-114 EIMEIQI
+114 
-121 KAKSAESEEKEMMD
+121 
-135 LLTKGKVALKQFVA
+135 
-149 YDDRDFKDF
+149 
-158 CKEED
+158 
-163 LDYNDP
+163 
-169 NALQEYVETYD
+169 
-180 DVALIE
+180 
-186 MLKDDEQGRYYEL
+186 
-199 KESFGAET
+199 AET
-207 EGWVLYSPRMGRSG
+207 EGWVLTHPRMGRSG
-221 VFTTKDDAEKVKN
+221 VFTTKDDAQKVKN
-234 WYMGNAPP
+234 WHIRYAPS
-242 HYNIENTMKIVPAN
+242 HYENETSMKIVPAN
-256 ANDDELDNR
+256 ANDDELDRR

-298 NPLPVGGFMDEGFE
+298 NPSAVGGFMDEGFE

-318 ENEDGWFAVSY
+318 ETG
-329 VSNEKQAKNEL
+329 
-340 RELEERA
+340 LEA
-347 GDYKGRYEYKIK
+347 
-359 ENPDKKGWSVL
+359 
-370 ARSIFSM
+370 
-377 ESEDYYCTKC
+377 
-387 DEGFSSITPTDE
+387 ITEPE
-399 GQFCNN
+399 V
-405 CLPDS
+405 
-410 ATPHNEMDAAT
+410 
-421 QKEEFGSSNI
+421 FGSSNI

-492 AVPII
+492 VVPII
-497 PVSLDGSFMGSRFHA
+497 PVSLDGAFMGSRFHA

-526 GAHSDVAMKR
+526 GAHIDVAMKR
-536 NTTFLPNEMSLV
+536 NTTFLPNEQSLV

-553 PGQSPYNSIL
+553 PGQSPYNSIQ
-563 PNGQENKDFPLRVI
+563 PNGQENRDFPLRVI

-655 LQEDVNGDYTD
+655 LKEDVNGDYTD
-666 GSITKS
+666 GSTTKS

>member
-1 MTDSDATQ
+1 MGRSWDRYDASLEDIKRCRKAILSQFPNATDIYYDEYLVDRHQNESCNANKFYYGAVMETKDGRFQAATSY
-9 GDNMSPAEFA
+9 GRIGEHLDNRKAFGGIKAFNEGVFTRFDSAKRKLNEKLDKKKRGKRCSKCKTRQSYSPFA
-19 KLMGAYPQPA
+19 PK
-29 ENPLPTYGGYMDN
+29 N
-42 SAANFSWVQNN
+42 
-53 DYFGAEE
+53 AEE
-60 YSSSELEQMD
+60 Y
-70 EGSIQ
+70 
-75 GVLFSII
+75 
-82 QENGLED
+82 
-89 EYCEMWEMDD
+89 
-99 LSSIVEQYGYKDAID
+99 
-114 EIMEIQI
+114 
-121 KAKSAESEEKEMMD
+121 
-135 LLTKGKVALKQFVA
+135 
-149 YDDRDFKDF
+149 
-158 CKEED
+158 
-163 LDYNDP
+163 
-169 NALQEYVETYD
+169 
-180 DVALIE
+180 
-186 MLKDDEQGRYYEL
+186 
-199 KESFGAET
+199 GAE
-207 EGWVLYSPRMGRSG
+207 
-221 VFTTKDDAEKVKN
+221 A
-234 WYMGNAPP
+234 
-242 HYNIENTMKIVPAN
+242 
-256 ANDDELDNR
+256 
-265 SKQILLVGMRYD
+265 
-277 AENMSPQVFGKL
+277 MSPQVFGKL
-289 VGQYPQPPN
+289 AGQYPQPPN

-318 ENEDGWFAVSY
+318 ENEELVAFGNGWHHTPLDEVTETGHMVFKNFGNDEEVDVYYARRQANDKGIRTTPNSYIFYSKNNKPIENESFVMTAVAINREY
-329 VSNEKQAKNEL
+329 GLKNML
-340 RELEERA
+340 A
-347 GDYKGRYEYKIK
+347 
-359 ENPDKKGWSVL
+359 EN
-370 ARSIFSM
+370 
-377 ESEDYYCTKC
+377 EDYYCTKC

-410 ATPHNEMDAAT
+410 ATPHNEMEAEEDEIRYRLEVKYNEGDGWEQVGWIWKNEEEAISAYYDIRLEQPEVRLLEVDEDGDIEEIMSQRNFDL

-431 VSKVKNNWL
+431 VSKVKDNWL
-440 NGLVGLGL
+440 NSLIGLGV

-455 VKKKGYVAN
+455 LKKKGYVAN
-464 ADTLIEGPNTGDLTP
+464 ADTLIESPNTGDLTP

-526 GAHSDVAMKR
+526 GANIDVAMKR
-536 NTTFLPNEMSLV
+536 NTTFLPNEQSLV

-553 PGQSPYNSIL
+553 PGQSPYNSMQ
-563 PNGQENKDFPLRVI
+563 PNGQENTDFPLRVI

-595 DMSGYTGQQFIP
+595 DLSGYTGQQFVP

-620 GKIPS
+620 GRIPS

-655 LQEDVNGDYTD
+655 LKEDVNGDYTD
-666 GSITKS
+666 GNITKS